1 MINRVTFNH
10 VTAMVLG
17 CITTLTI
24 ASDAA
29 STQEVGKN
37 SGTYPANNDKQTI
50 TILKTNAENGD
61 STAQYLL
68 GTLYTVGEVVPQ
80 DEYRAFFWYKRSA
93 EEGLVEGQFQLGMM
107 YLEGEGITES
117 EDDGV
122 KWIRRAAKRGHSR
135 AREVLELIMT
145 RDFTIGC

>member
-1 MINRVTFNH
+1 MENRVTFNH
-10 VTAMVLG
+10 ITSIVLS
-17 CITTLTI
+17 CVSALVI
-24 ASDAA
+24 
-29 STQEVGKN
+29 STEAIPVQEVEN
-37 SGTYPANNDKQTI
+37 NAATHPANNDRGSI

-61 STAQYLL
+61 TIAQYLL
-68 GTLYTVGEVVPQ
+68 GTLYTVGVVVPQ

-107 YLEGEGITES
+107 YLEGEGVTES

-122 KWIRRAAKRGHSR
+122 KWIRRAAKRGHPR